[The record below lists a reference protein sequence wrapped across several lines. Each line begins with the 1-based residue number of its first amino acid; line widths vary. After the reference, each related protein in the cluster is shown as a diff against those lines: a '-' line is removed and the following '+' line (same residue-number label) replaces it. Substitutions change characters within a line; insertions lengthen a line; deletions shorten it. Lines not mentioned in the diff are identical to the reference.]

1 MFYNLRE
8 LIYNKLKF
16 ATYTRNITKWNS
28 IIASKGRIFKKN
40 HNYKPK
46 VRGQP
51 LYLTTSLIN
60 NILQGFKCLSTSK
73 HLLDTEKMDEISL
86 TILLIPFKPLA
97 HMKL

>member
-1 MFYNLRE
+1 MHKEHKQLDSILAHE
-8 LIYNKLKF
+8 MEILEES
-16 ATYTRNITKWNS
+16 ITT
-28 IIASKGRIFKKN
+28 GT
-40 HNYKPK
+40 KPK

-73 HLLDTEKMDEISL
+73 HLLDTKKMDEISL

>member
-28 IIASKGRIFKKN
+28 IIASKGRIF
-40 HNYKPK
+40 KPK